1 MVGYLEGSGAEVII
15 NPGWDDTPRVRPRK
29 GTFEVRIVDG
39 DEKDVVLSLKSM
51 PRPFKKLRGTDLEEL
66 AETVRAKL

>member
-1 MVGYLEGSGAEVII
+1 MVGYLEGSGRGHHQSWVGRYAA
-15 NPGWDDTPRVRPRK
+15 RASRK

-51 PRPFKKLRGTDLEEL
+51 PRPFKKLRGTDLSEL

>member
-1 MVGYLEGSGAEVII
+1 MGRYAARKGYL
-15 NPGWDDTPRVRPRK
+15 
-29 GTFEVRIVDG
+29 EVRIVDG

-66 AETVRAKL
+66 AETVRKVVTAKSRG